1 LLQIPNVKDICP
13 VIIETLQPF
22 YCDGAF
28 FMAKEKKSFI
38 LYADQQGVFNQL
50 PDEIAGRLIKHIFAY
65 VNDEQPVT
73 DELIINIAFEPIK
86 QCLKR
91 DLCRWKEYLDKQSV
105 NGKKG
110 GRPKKPNESEITQAF
125 SDKPKKADSVSV
137 SVNESVNVNDKEEYT
152 PFETIWTL
160 YGKVGNRKTSLEK
173 WTKFKLEDR
182 KQIESHIPLYIK
194 NHSDNDKLSFLPHLT
209 TYLTQK
215 RWLDELPYKQ
225 HTKPFTLRNQANLND
240 D

>member
-1 LLQIPNVKDICP
+1 
-13 VIIETLQPF
+13 
-22 YCDGAF
+22 
-28 FMAKEKKSFI
+28 MKEKKSFI

-65 VNDEQPVT
+65 VNDEQPVAE
-73 DELIINIAFEPIK
+73 ELIINIAFEPIK

-110 GRPKKPNESEITQAF
+110 GRPKKPNASEKTQAF
-125 SDKPKKADSVSV
+125 FDKPKKADSVSV
-137 SVNESVNVNDKEEYT
+137 SDSVNVNEKKEYT

-160 YGKVGNRKTSLEK
+160 YGKVGNKKTSLDK
-173 WTKFKLEDR
+173 WENFKLDER
-182 KQIESHIPLYIK
+182 KQIEAHIPLYVK
-194 NHSDNDKLSFLPHLT
+194 NHSDNDKMSYLPHLT
-209 TYLTQK
+209 TYFSQK
-215 RWLDELPYKQ
+215 RWLDELPYKSFQ
-225 HTKPFTLRNQANLND
+225 KPMKTTNYKKANLD

>member
-1 LLQIPNVKDICP
+1 MLKIFARAGMEADHSILVW
-13 VIIETLQPF
+13 
-22 YCDGAF
+22 AF

-110 GRPKKPNESEITQAF
+110 GRPKKPNESEKTQAF
-125 SDKPKKADSVSV
+125 LEKPKKADSVSV
-137 SVNESVNVNDKEEYT
+137 SVNDSVNVNEKEKDT
-152 PFETIWTL
+152 PFETIWNL

-173 WTKFKLEDR
+173 WEKFKSEER
-182 KQIESHIPLYIK
+182 KQIELHIPLYVK
-194 NHSDNDKLSFLPHLT
+194 NHTDNDKQSFLPHLT
-209 TYLTQK
+209 TYLSQR

-225 HTKPFTLRNQANLND
+225 HSKPFTIRNKANLND